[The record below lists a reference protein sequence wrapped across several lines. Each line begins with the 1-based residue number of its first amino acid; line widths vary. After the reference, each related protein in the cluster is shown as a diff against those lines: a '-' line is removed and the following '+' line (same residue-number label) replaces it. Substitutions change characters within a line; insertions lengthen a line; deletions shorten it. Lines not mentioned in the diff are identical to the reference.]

1 MGRTERENRS
11 LGVVQL
17 RRVEGSLM
25 FIRRPAGHL
34 RSAVGRSSRSSGG
47 GAARRGQRRGAAAA
61 RCVRGCHRSAVT
73 RVIQGVGS
81 STRGEGDGGPLET
94 RLVEKGFSLMVVM
107 RHQESGPAGGKTGAR
122 RIVAS
127 DECCGW

>member
-1 MGRTERENRS
+1 M
-11 LGVVQL
+11 
-17 RRVEGSLM
+17 RRVEGSLV

-61 RCVRGCHRSAVT
+61 RRVRGCHHSAVT

-81 STRGEGDGGPLET
+81 STRGEGTGGPLET
-94 RLVEKGFSLMVVM
+94 RLVGKGFSLMVVM
-107 RHQESGPAGGKTGAR
+107 RDQDSGPAGGKTGALTSVTR
-122 RIVAS
+122 VVRVMNVVAGDHNS
-127 DECCGW
+127 FSH